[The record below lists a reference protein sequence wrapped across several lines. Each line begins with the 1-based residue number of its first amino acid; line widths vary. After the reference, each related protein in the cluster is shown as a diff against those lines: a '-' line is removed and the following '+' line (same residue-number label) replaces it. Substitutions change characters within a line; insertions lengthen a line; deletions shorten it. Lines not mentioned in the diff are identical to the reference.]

1 MRVLTHK
8 SLTVLLYI
16 LGKHQILNRLYLC
29 APRISLLK
37 PGPHSLSAQRMYNTV
52 VPTVGILTCINS
64 LLLICAALKLNLEKV
79 LLEQEFEKRGR
90 GEGMER
96 KNSA

>member
-1 MRVLTHK
+1 
-8 SLTVLLYI
+8 
-16 LGKHQILNRLYLC
+16 
-29 APRISLLK
+29 
-37 PGPHSLSAQRMYNTV
+37 MYNTV

-64 LLLICAALKLNLEKV
+64 LLLIYAALKLNLEKV